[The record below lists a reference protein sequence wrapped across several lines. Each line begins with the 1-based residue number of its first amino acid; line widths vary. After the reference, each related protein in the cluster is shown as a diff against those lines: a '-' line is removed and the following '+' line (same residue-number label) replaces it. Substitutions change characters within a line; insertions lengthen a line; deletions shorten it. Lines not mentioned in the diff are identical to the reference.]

1 VSPHSEGTLDEK
13 LLELG
18 DETVEE
24 EMDSGVP
31 MASDVAECTDDSFP
45 FETTYAVQKLGMH
58 SQILV
63 AVLLPLFFLR
73 NMLLEEPKTNLQ
85 TLNLLISS
93 LIAVGTSSDSSKTAS
108 ASTCTSDRVKMLF

>member
-1 VSPHSEGTLDEK
+1 MKGVPTNTQGKNIQTCVLPEGTLDEK

-63 AVLLPLFFLR
+63 AVLLPLFFL
-73 NMLLEEPKTNLQ
+73 
-85 TLNLLISS
+85 I
-93 LIAVGTSSDSSKTAS
+93 
-108 ASTCTSDRVKMLF
+108 